1 MINHL
6 PSLFQM
12 VDLLTFF
19 MAILLALF
27 SLCIHLV
34 VMAVRIVEVGLVLSS
49 NRTVCSVMGPVVKC
63 LAACLHFVQGC
74 SITQSFWAA
83 VDNFAC

>member
-1 MINHL
+1 MIKHL

-34 VMAVRIVEVGLVLSS
+34 VMAAQFVEVGLVLSWK
-49 NRTVCSVMGPVVKC
+49 RIVCSIMGPVVKC
-63 LAACLHFVQGC
+63 LAACLHFVQECG
-74 SITQSFWAA
+74 IMRSFWAA
-83 VDNFAC
+83 VENLIC